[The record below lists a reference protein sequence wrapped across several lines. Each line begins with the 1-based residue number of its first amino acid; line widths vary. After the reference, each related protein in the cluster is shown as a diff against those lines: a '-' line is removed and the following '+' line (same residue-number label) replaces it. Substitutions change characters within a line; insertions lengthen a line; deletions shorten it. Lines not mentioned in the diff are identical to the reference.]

1 MPLYTTSYPFYFR
14 SEFSLDIQF
23 PLPSSFT
30 WIYIRRRKPLH
41 GSIKGIRYNGNKKQN
56 VKILNDVFKE
66 LEGYLN
72 IRNNGFIFNNDPRY
86 QFILLNLDYPFNDL
100 RSFCKMNGVN
110 TKGNKFELLLRLYIS
125 KFRRRDRKVTIL
137 PKMWRNGHIS
147 KRLEFFRIIQLG
159 EFKIIN
165 L

>member
-1 MPLYTTSYPFYFR
+1 MPLYQDRYSFYFN
-14 SEFSLDIQF
+14 SDISIMPTTAF
-23 PLPSSFT
+23 NLPSSFT
-30 WIYIRRRKPLH
+30 WILLLRNNSPL
-41 GSIKGIRYNGNKKQN
+41 GFVLGGIRYDGNKKQN

-66 LEGYLN
+66 LEGYLY

-100 RSFCKMNGVN
+100 RTFCKMNDVN

-137 PKMWRNGHIS
+137 PMMSRNGP
-147 KRLEFFRIIQLG
+147 IIQQIGL
-159 EFKIIN
+159 FRAIN

>member
-72 IRNNGFIFNNDPRY
+72 IRNGGFIFNNNPRY
-86 QFILLNLDYPFNDL
+86 QFLLQNIDYPYNDL
-100 RSFCKMNGVN
+100 RTFCKMNGVDAR
-110 TKGNKFELLLRLYIS
+110 GNKFELLLRLYIS
-125 KFRRRDRKVTIL
+125 VFRRSDRLITIIPAL
-137 PKMWRNGHIS
+137 IKGGPYRAYNH
-147 KRLEFFRIIQLG
+147 QL
-159 EFKIIN
+159 ITIN